1 MKKKDKKRNLYAML
15 SLTLKFGN
23 GAFILPLMLFFLDEQ
38 SLSIWLVSSII
49 TGATLI
55 VDSGFGPSLVRA
67 TSYCVA
73 SIEKEGTVAR
83 VFNSGVKSLN
93 NTISTFQYIY
103 LLLSIIGGLLA
114 YGAGQILVYSNENF
128 MDYNNLK
135 LIVLIISIR
144 FSIAI
149 INVQFISILQG
160 LGLIGQQKQKES
172 LIELIRITS
181 VVLIIVFT
189 KSLLYLFIVEALIT
203 LVSSFLYTNT
213 LGKELKK
220 FNIRLF
226 SFSIFSNGVFKE
238 MWKPTWQFG
247 LMQYGG
253 YASSQANSV
262 IISQVGEINL
272 INAYIITI
280 KLINILK
287 QFSQIP
293 FNVEIPDYYR
303 LFSTRRIDVLK
314 SKVVNKII
322 YSFIIFSVL
331 SFIFIFFGENLISLI
346 KEGEGFLLNKY
357 LLFILVISALFEM
370 HHSFHANLYI
380 ASNKVPFL
388 IPSIYTGCMLFI
400 VGDLVILEYGV
411 LGVIISQVAI
421 QSSVNNWY
429 PVYKSL
435 NLLDW
440 KFYKYLT
447 DLKNEGKATFNSISL
462 FRPI

>member
-1 MKKKDKKRNLYAML
+1 MKREDKGRNLYAML

-23 GAFILPLMLFFLDEQ
+23 GAFILPLMIFFLDEQ
-38 SLSIWLVSSII
+38 SLSIWLISSII

-55 VDSGFGPSLVRA
+55 LDSGFGPSLVRA

-83 VFNSGVKSLN
+83 VFNNGVKSLN

-103 LLLSIIGGLLA
+103 LLLSLIGGLLA
-114 YGAGQILVYSNENF
+114 YEVGLILVYSNETF
-128 MDYNNLK
+128 TDYNNLK

-144 FSIAI
+144 LSIAI
-149 INVQFISILQG
+149 INVQFVSILQG
-160 LGLIGQQKQKES
+160 LGLIGKQKQKEV
-172 LIELIRITS
+172 LIELIRIIS

-189 KSLLYLFIVEALIT
+189 KSLFYLFIIEVIVT
-203 LVSSFLYTNT
+203 LASTFIYTTT
-213 LGKELKK
+213 LSKELEKY
-220 FNIRLF
+220 NIKILSLSNF
-226 SFSIFSNGVFKE
+226 SKGIFKE

-253 YASSQANSV
+253 YASSQANSI
-262 IISQVGEINL
+262 IISQVGEITL
-272 INAYIITI
+272 VNAYIITI

-293 FNVEIPDYYR
+293 FNVELPDFYR
-303 LFSTRRIDVLK
+303 LFCARRIDVLK
-314 SKVVNKII
+314 SKVANRII

-331 SFIFIFFGENLISLI
+331 SFIFILVGEDVISLM
-346 KEGEGFLLNKY
+346 KEGEGLLLKKY
-357 LLFILVISALFEM
+357 LILILVISAIFEM
-370 HHSFHANLYI
+370 HHSFHANLYL

-400 VGDLVILEYGV
+400 IGDLVIIEYG
-411 LGVIISQVAI
+411 LFGIIISQVAI
-421 QSSVNNWY
+421 QASVNNWY

-440 KFYKYLT
+440 KFHKYLT
-447 DLKNEGKATFNSISL
+447 DLKNEGKAIYNSISL